1 MTSLELK
8 PFASMKS
15 GWVGAHSATFLS
27 SGVIC
32 KWLFGGKRSLNSSLT
47 AHLADSP
54 NQVSSSSVWNDW
66 TRSWG
71 EIINLSISL
80 GRKFTQSLIIK
91 FTDSG
96 IFCVTIKFS
105 CAKLDFRG
113 NVQTGENNSVEI
125 TRLAR
130 KETRHD
136 FLAHGGPLLVSL
148 YGRQGGDSVLVP
160 Q

>member
-1 MTSLELK
+1 M
-8 PFASMKS
+8 
-15 GWVGAHSATFLS
+15 
-27 SGVIC
+27 
-32 KWLFGGKRSLNSSLT
+32 
-47 AHLADSP
+47 
-54 NQVSSSSVWNDW
+54 
-66 TRSWG
+66 
-71 EIINLSISL
+71 
-80 GRKFTQSLIIK
+80 
-91 FTDSG
+91 
-96 IFCVTIKFS
+96 TIKFS

-136 FLAHGGPLLVSL
+136 FLAHGGPLLVSS